1 MTCAERWRER
11 NRIYRGLSSFDL
23 RLLAENGATD
33 EEIRAYEASLRLKFA
48 QAQKKRKER
57 NRKHTQGTDEK

>member
-33 EEIRAYEASLRLKFA
+33 EEIHAYEASLRLKFA
-48 QAQKKRKER
+48 QAQEKRNARKQKR
-57 NRKHTQGTDEK
+57 NHRK